1 MTIRRQQEIFLKLQA
16 LCIGNI
22 IASDGKEN
30 NHKLIVFSPM
40 PFISMK
46 GIFLLWKRLEKAVY
60 CNRYYYIILLINSEN
75 ELNK

>member
-1 MTIRRQQEIFLKLQA
+1 MTVRRQQEIFRKLQA

-60 CNRYYYIILLINSEN
+60 YNQYYYIILLINSEN